1 MATFNL
7 FSGTSAVKSEIAR
20 AMVTERFASVK
31 NVNELFF
38 PELRSRGNVVSPGQL
53 YFVNSSRNK
62 GQFHVIS
69 NRSTNAASTNGPATS
84 VSVSHFSSFLF
95 FLECFPFIC
104 MVCMNK

>member
-20 AMVTERFASVK
+20 AVVTERFASVK
-31 NVNELFF
+31 NVSELFF

-84 VSVSHFSSFLF
+84 VSHFSSFLF
-95 FLECFPFIC
+95 FLRIFSIYMYGLHE
-104 MVCMNK
+104 